1 MLTHRKHKLRS
12 RHVVAVALACATA
25 LTLLVVGETLARPAD
40 VSSNSIVPWSEICIP
55 SRCEIVILKSA
66 RRITV

>member
-25 LTLLVVGETLARPAD
+25 LTFLVVGDTLARPAD
-40 VSSNSIVPWSEICIP
+40 VGPNSIVFINQPSESHEREA
-55 SRCEIVILKSA
+55 SRNRAHDRCA
-66 RRITV
+66 